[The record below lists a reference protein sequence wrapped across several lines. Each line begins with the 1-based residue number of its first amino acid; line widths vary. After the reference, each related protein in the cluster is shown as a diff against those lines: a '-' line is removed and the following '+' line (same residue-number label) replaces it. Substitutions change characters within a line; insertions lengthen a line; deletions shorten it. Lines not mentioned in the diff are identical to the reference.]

1 MYSRRLDVEDLLC
14 HPGLGLEAFL
24 ASRLELGVFYPDSGL
39 SQAALGLEVAVLY
52 RGCLLCSPANRT
64 MHL

>member
-1 MYSRRLDVEDLLC
+1 MYSRGLDVEELLC
-14 HPGLGLEAFL
+14 HPGLDIEAFL
-24 ASRLELGVFYPDSGL
+24 VSRLELGMFYPDSGL
-39 SQAALGLEVAVLY
+39 SQAALGLEVDVLY